1 MDNGNCP
8 SLSYTEAMALAL
20 AQAHKASALCE
31 VPVGAVLM
39 GPDGT
44 ILAQTHNLVEAQKS
58 PLAHA
63 EMLAIAEGLTKM
75 GDKYLMGCTLAVTL
89 EPCPMCM
96 AALCHARIGTVVF
109 GAYDPKS
116 GGTVN
121 GPRIASAMH
130 HKPQIIDGITESEC
144 AALLQGFFATK
155 R

>member
-1 MDNGNCP
+1 MF
-8 SLSYTEAMALAL
+8 LSYTDLMALAL
-20 AQAHKASALCE
+20 VQAHKAAAFNE
-31 VPVGAVLM
+31 VPVGAVLL
-39 GPDGT
+39 GPDGA

-63 EMLAIAEGLTKM
+63 EMLAIAEGLAKV
-75 GDKYLMGCTLAVTL
+75 GDKYLTGCTLAVTL

-121 GPRIASAMH
+121 GPRIATAMH
-130 HKPQIIDGITESEC
+130 HKPQIIDGIIEKEC
-144 AALLQGFFATK
+144 AALLQSFFAAK

>member
-1 MDNGNCP
+1 MNHGNSL
-8 SLSYTEAMALAL
+8 SLSYTDAMALAL
-20 AQAHKASALCE
+20 AQAQHAVTLCE
-31 VPVGAVLM
+31 VPVGAVLL

-44 ILAQTHNLVEAQKS
+44 LLSQTHNRVEAEKT

-63 EMLAIAEGLTKM
+63 EMLAIAEGLKTL
-75 GDKYLMGCTLAVTL
+75 GDKYLNGCTLAVTL

-121 GPRIASAMH
+121 GPRIATSMH
-130 HKPQIIDGITESEC
+130 HKPQIIDGIMEKEC
-144 AALLQGFFATK
+144 AALLQSFFAVK